1 MQRRHSD
8 RTYLS
13 TGSSCKQITEISYIR
28 PNLHVKRSQLH
39 MKRSHLHIKDR
50 KLLMKSSHL
59 LMNRL
64 KLYSKLHALPTQR
77 PNLHINWFS
86 LEANDESVLYST
98 EVTNEAMT
106 VANEVMT
113 VTYKNTGSY
122 LRRPKLHITCHYLKR
137 HVYA

>member
-1 MQRRHSD
+1 MHRRHSD

-13 TGSSCKQITEISYIR
+13 TGSSCKQITEISSIR
-28 PNLHVKRSQLH
+28 LNLLMKRSQ
-39 MKRSHLHIKDR
+39 LHIKDR

-59 LMNRL
+59 LMKRL

-137 HVYA
+137 HAYA